1 MFLYK
6 ALDAFTKNMAHS
18 TDTHPVQ
25 VDTAVVAFSGWL
37 FCPPRRSRRRSVFT
51 NSLHAGLA
59 AAAAPPVESNGS
71 SKADFIFVKW
81 QVCKCTSQSW
91 CLSPLFIP
99 LMFFFPPPSLAHFLF
114 FFFPSRVWLACDV
127 VSSSPVS
134 RRVSP
139 PCFFFFLWRFRLST
153 LYFFLLWHHR
163 PICCMGRGWHRWTA
177 CSRPCLSRTVGMYR

>member
-6 ALDAFTKNMAHS
+6 ALNAFTKNTAHS

-25 VDTAVVAFSGWL
+25 VDTAIVVFSGWL
-37 FCPPRRSRRRSVFT
+37 FCPPCRSRRRSVFT

-59 AAAAPPVESNGS
+59 AAAAPPVES

-81 QVCKCTSQSW
+81 QVCKCKSQSW

-99 LMFFFPPPSLAHFLF
+99 LMFFFPPPSPARFLFLF
-114 FFFPSRVWLACDV
+114 FLTCMVGVRCRLLITCLQTCFSAL
-127 VSSSPVS
+127 
-134 RRVSP
+134 
-139 PCFFFFLWRFRLST
+139 FFFFLWHFCLLT
-153 LYFFLLWHHR
+153 LFLFWHHR